1 MAGLQEPLHET
12 EKEGGRLL
20 LHTSFFPSR
29 AAVYKVLVS
38 WQSQRWAV
46 ALSAILPEFMTW
58 VCCFKGRDSFKVRH
72 Y

>member
-1 MAGLQEPLHET
+1 MHTHLKLLVLEVLHDIKVMAGLQEPLHET

-38 WQSQRWAV
+38 
-46 ALSAILPEFMTW
+46 
-58 VCCFKGRDSFKVRH
+58 
-72 Y
+72 